1 MIEKTLDGRVAL
13 VTGAGRMRGIGRA
26 TALMLAEHGAAVV
39 VSAAPRAVGTFPAD
53 EQVENWQGPS
63 SVAREIEDRGGRAIA
78 VDCDVTDTD
87 QVAELIATAEREL
100 GVPDVIVNNA
110 GTAGGAGMSSILDM
124 DQDEWDSTLD
134 INLSGTY
141 NVCRVAGRALRTN
154 DRGGA
159 IVNIGSLAS
168 RTGMAYYGAY
178 CASKFGVVGLTQQLA
193 LELAPLGI
201 RVNAVCPG
209 SVDTD
214 MMDGTFQ
221 RTADRSK
228 KVEFETVKQSAARG
242 IPMKRQGRPDEIAAA
257 ITFLAGP
264 GASYITG
271 QTLNVDGGLRMD

>member
-1 MIEKTLDGRVAL
+1 MEKTLAGRVAL

-39 VSAAPRAVGTFPAD
+39 VSAAPRTADTFPAD
-53 EQVENWQGPS
+53 EQAQNWQGPL
-63 SVAREIEDRGGRAIA
+63 SVVREIEDQGGRAIA
-78 VDCDVTDTD
+78 VDCDVTDTE

-124 DQDEWDSTLD
+124 DREEWDSTLD

-141 NVCRVAGRALRTN
+141 NVCRVAGRALRN
-154 DRGGA
+154 ADIGGA

-228 KVEFETVKQSAARG
+228 KVEFATVKQSVARG
-242 IPMKRQGRPDEIAAA
+242 IPMKRQGRPEEIAAA

-271 QTLNVDGGLRMD
+271 QTLNVDGGFRMD